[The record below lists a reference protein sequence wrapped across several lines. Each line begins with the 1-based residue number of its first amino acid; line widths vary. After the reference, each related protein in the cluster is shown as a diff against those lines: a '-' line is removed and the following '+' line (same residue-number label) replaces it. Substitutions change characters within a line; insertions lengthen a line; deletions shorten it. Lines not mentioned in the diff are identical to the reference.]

1 MITSPINKRF
11 RRDDVSPIDT
21 VELGKAEVGVARQ
34 ISVGKG
40 SMRVGE
46 TSARAAQVVMR
57 REGGRQLGPMKP
69 RLVEHRM
76 STATTTCSASGA
88 TGAAAGSSGARRG
101 QEMVAEVVHA
111 I

>member
-11 RRDDVSPIDT
+11 RQEDVSPI
-21 VELGKAEVGVARQ
+21 EKAEVGVARQ
-34 ISVGKG
+34 ISVSKG
-40 SMRVGE
+40 SVRGGLAE
-46 TSARAAQVVMR
+46 TSVRAAQVVVSSKR
-57 REGGRQLGPMKP
+57 DGGVGATRELGPMKP

-76 STATTTCSASGA
+76 STATA
-88 TGAAAGSSGARRG
+88 TGAGTVGSGSGAKRG